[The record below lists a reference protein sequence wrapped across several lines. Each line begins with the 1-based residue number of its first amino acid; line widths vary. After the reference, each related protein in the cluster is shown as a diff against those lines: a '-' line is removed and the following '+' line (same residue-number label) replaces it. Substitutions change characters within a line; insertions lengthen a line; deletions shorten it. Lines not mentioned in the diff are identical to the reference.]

1 MTARLARFRSRA
13 SSLRLR
19 SSGFLRRHFFT
30 LGLVIGTVFFSISL
44 TPSLLPRTSVVQGI
58 LSGCAF
64 AAGYGLGAAIQWSC
78 EALGAKMP
86 QGRFATILTSLAAL
100 ACAVLVVV
108 TLNYTLVWQN
118 SVRSVMGMELA
129 DNAQPLLI
137 ALVAIGPALL
147 LILLGKLVVMAIHL
161 VWRWLEKLPYV
172 PRRVALA
179 ASIVIVGILGGVL
192 VDGVLL
198 RAALRAADGFYERLD
213 ELVPQDA
220 PAPARPEQTGSA
232 ASRIAWDTIGRDA
245 RVYVTGGPDAA
256 AITRMTGKPAI
267 DPLRIYVG
275 LRSAPTVEAR
285 VQLALAEM
293 DRVGAFQR
301 SVLVLA
307 MPVGTGWIDPAAMD
321 TLEYLQGGD
330 VASVAVQ
337 YSYLTSWLSLVV
349 EPAHGIN
356 TAQALFEAV
365 YERWTA
371 MPPDARP
378 RLYLHGLSQG
388 ALVSQASSQPFD
400 ILADPYQGALWAG
413 PPFPSSV
420 WRFATTGRH
429 PDSPEWLPRF
439 GNQRAIRFANQHGVL
454 DGGGAQWG
462 PLRIVFLQY
471 ASDPIVFFAPEALYR
486 EPDWMR
492 APRGFDVSPAL
503 TWYPVVTFL
512 QLALDMALAQTSP
525 IGYGHVYAPADYI
538 DAWLAVA
545 DPPGWSSAQIAA
557 LKAAID
563 PHDYLPD
570 WAK

>member
-1 MTARLARFRSRA
+1 MTASFAAFRSRA
-13 SSLRLR
+13 SALRLR
-19 SSGFLRRHFFT
+19 GSDFLRRHFFT

-44 TPSLLPRTSVVQGI
+44 TPSLLPRTSLVQGI

-64 AAGYGLGAAIQWSC
+64 ASGYGLGAAIQWSC
-78 EALGAKMP
+78 EILGAKMP
-86 QGRFATILTSLAAL
+86 RGRFATTLTTLAAL
-100 ACAVLVVV
+100 ACLLLVLI
-108 TLNYTLVWQN
+108 TLNYTLLWQN

-129 DNAQPLLI
+129 DNSQSLLI
-137 ALVAIGPALL
+137 ALVAVGPALL

-172 PRRVALA
+172 PRRVGLV
-179 ASIVIVGILGGVL
+179 ASIVIVGIFGGVV

-232 ASRIAWDTIGRDA
+232 ASLVPWDSIGRDA
-245 RVYVTGGPDAA
+245 RVYVTSGPDAA
-256 AITRMTGKPAI
+256 AITAMTHKPAI

-275 LRSAPTVEAR
+275 LRSAPTLEAR
-285 VQLALAEM
+285 VALALAEM
-293 DRVGAFQR
+293 DRVGAFER

-307 MPVGTGWIDPAAMD
+307 MPVGTGWVDPAAMD
-321 TLEYLQGGD
+321 TLEYLHGGD
-330 VASVAVQ
+330 VASVAIQ

-349 EPAHGIN
+349 EPDHGIN

-371 MPPDARP
+371 MPQASRP

-400 ILADPYQGALWAG
+400 ILADPYHGALWAG
-413 PPFPSSV
+413 PPFSSSV
-420 WRFATTGRH
+420 WRFATAGRH
-429 PDSPEWLPRF
+429 PDSPAWLPRF
-439 GNQRAIRFANQHGVL
+439 GNQRSIRFANQHGVL
-454 DGGGAQWG
+454 DGEGAEWG

-471 ASDPIVFFAPEALYR
+471 ASDPIVFFEPEALYR
-486 EPDWMR
+486 EPAWMR
-492 APRGFDVSPAL
+492 EPRGFDVSPAL

-525 IGYGHVYAPADYI
+525 IGYGHVYAPAHYI
-538 DAWLAVA
+538 DAWLAVT
-545 DPPGWSSAQIAA
+545 DPPGWTPARIAA

-563 PHDYLPD
+563 PHHYLPD

>member
-1 MTARLARFRSRA
+1 MTASFAAFRSRA
-13 SSLRLR
+13 SALRLR
-19 SSGFLRRHFFT
+19 GSDFLRRHFFT

-44 TPSLLPRTSVVQGI
+44 TPSLLPRSSLVQGI

-78 EALGAKMP
+78 EILGAKMP
-86 QGRFATILTSLAAL
+86 RGRFATTLTTLAAL
-100 ACAVLVVV
+100 ACLLLVLI
-108 TLNYTLVWQN
+108 TLNYTLLWQN

-129 DNAQPLLI
+129 DNSQSLLI
-137 ALVAIGPALL
+137 ALVAVGPALL

-172 PRRVALA
+172 PRRVGLV
-179 ASIVIVGILGGVL
+179 ASIVIVGIFGGVV

-213 ELVPQDA
+213 ELVPQDD

-232 ASRIAWDTIGRDA
+232 ASLVPWDSIGRDA
-245 RVYVTGGPDAA
+245 RVYVTSGPDAA
-256 AITRMTGKPAI
+256 AITAMTHKPAI

-275 LRSAPTVEAR
+275 LRSAPTLEAR
-285 VQLALAEM
+285 VALALAEM
-293 DRVGAFQR
+293 DRVGAFER

-307 MPVGTGWIDPAAMD
+307 MPVGTGWVDPAAMD
-321 TLEYLQGGD
+321 TLEYLHGGD
-330 VASVAVQ
+330 VASVAIQ

-349 EPAHGIN
+349 EPDHGIN

-371 MPPDARP
+371 MPHASRP

-400 ILADPYQGALWAG
+400 ILADPYHGALWAG
-413 PPFPSSV
+413 PPFSSSV
-420 WRFATTGRH
+420 WRFATAGRH
-429 PDSPEWLPRF
+429 PDSPAWLPRF
-439 GNQRAIRFANQHGVL
+439 GNQRSIRFANQHGVL
-454 DGGGAQWG
+454 DGEGAEWG

-471 ASDPIVFFAPEALYR
+471 ASDPIVFFEPEALYR
-486 EPDWMR
+486 EPAWMR
-492 APRGFDVSPAL
+492 EPRGFDVSPAL

-525 IGYGHVYAPADYI
+525 IGYGHVYAPAHYI
-538 DAWLAVA
+538 DAWLAVT
-545 DPPGWSSAQIAA
+545 DPPGWTPARIAA

-563 PHDYLPD
+563 PHHYLPD